1 MALDTFETLLSLG
14 AGFASGASK
23 RRRDNELIELDIKQK
38 EQTARINRISSIEKS
53 LLTLFN
59 TEQFSA
65 ESMMAALQSVPQLV
79 DDERSSFSL
88 LEKKPVS
95 ISDDPSKRELFEQR
109 KLQFEE
115 TQERLTSNEEFDR
128 NEAIRKAKI
137 KAEQDAID
145 AQTVADKAKFAKQK
159 EIGDSLER
167 EIRDID
173 ARISGN
179 NKLLK
184 DEDTPVEDLREAN
197 RRNVDLR
204 RQRTALTLQRRKLR
218 DSLKSPIT
226 KKNIRSKVDVF
237 KKMIQN
243 GLMTRS
249 DAVFA
254 IGERLKK
261 QVASGRISIEEAER
275 LTFKFRDLI
284 FGSK

>member
-14 AGFASGASK
+14 TGFASGASK
-23 RRRDNELIELDIKQK
+23 RRRENELIELDIKQK
-38 EQTARINRISSIEKS
+38 EQTARISRISSIEKS
-53 LLTLFN
+53 LLALFN
-59 TEQFSA
+59 TGQFSA
-65 ESMMAALQSVPQLV
+65 ESMMAAIQSVPQLV
-79 DDERSSFSL
+79 DDERGGQSFSL
-88 LEKKPVS
+88 LEKKPELPEQPKPLTEFQRQS
-95 ISDDPSKRELFEQR
+95 LDLRKQTLDATETDRE
-109 KLQFEE
+109 
-115 TQERLTSNEEFDR
+115 
-128 NEAIRKAKI
+128 RKARV

-145 AQTVADKAKFAKQK
+145 AQTVADKAEFAKQK

-173 ARISGN
+173 ARISEN

-184 DEDTPVEDLREAN
+184 DEDTPVEDLQEAN
-197 RRNVDLR
+197 RRNIDLR
-204 RQRTALTLQRRKLR
+204 RQRTSLTLQRRKLR
-218 DSLKSPIT
+218 DSLKAPIT

-237 KKMIQN
+237 KKMIKN

-261 QVASGRISIEEAER
+261 QVASGRISVEEAEK